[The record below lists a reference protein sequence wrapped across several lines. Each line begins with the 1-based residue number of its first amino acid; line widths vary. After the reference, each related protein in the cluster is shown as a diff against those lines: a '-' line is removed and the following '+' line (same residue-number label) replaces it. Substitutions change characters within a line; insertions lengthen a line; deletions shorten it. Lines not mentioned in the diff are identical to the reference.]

1 VAAPSFALFE
11 LFADPT
17 RGRAQVRMMAEEL
30 QNQNPLEAELQNQ
43 NSRRES
49 WLQPIASTF
58 TPPLLDCAS
67 LMAPHQELRNWIFV
81 RLQLIPL

>member
-1 VAAPSFALFE
+1 
-11 LFADPT
+11 
-17 RGRAQVRMMAEEL
+17 MMAAEL

-43 NSRRES
+43 NYRRES